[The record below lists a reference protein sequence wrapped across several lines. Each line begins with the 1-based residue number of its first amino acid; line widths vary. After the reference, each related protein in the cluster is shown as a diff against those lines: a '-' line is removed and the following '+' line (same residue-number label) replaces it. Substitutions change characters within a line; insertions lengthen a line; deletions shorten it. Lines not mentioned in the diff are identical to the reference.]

1 MPGVLFLVMAV
12 ISTLVWLNDP
22 AAFCSA
28 DACREIPGFLGRS
41 WYLWAA
47 LYYSIAAA
55 VILASRRNMPVL
67 LFLAGGVAFHAVLIA
82 VGYALTQSVC
92 VLCLKFFALEVC
104 LTLLY
109 GLGCLLDFYRPAKT
123 ALAGV
128 SSAFALAALALLV
141 ANPSPWPAVVLAQYQ
156 GVSLAE
162 LNREEP
168 APRPEADA
176 RNASAATDKSPAK
189 TGETKHRYLQVL
201 TPEGQSCSL
210 DITSREALLFATW
223 CSHCDDA
230 LKEVAKKPPGERPY
244 LVVTY
249 LRDNEEA
256 NAREKLAKFGLDG
269 ERFYF
274 LSDPPAEVKKVPV
287 NLRG

>member
-12 ISTLVWLNDP
+12 ISALVWFNDP

-47 LYYSIAAA
+47 LYYSVAAA
-55 VILASRRNMPVL
+55 VILAARRNKLVL
-67 LFLAGGVAFHAVLIA
+67 LFLAGGVAFHAALVV
-82 VGYALTQSVC
+82 VGYALTRSVC

-104 LTLLY
+104 LTVLY
-109 GLGCLLDFYRPAKT
+109 GLGYLLDFYRPAKT

-128 SSAFALAALALLV
+128 SSAFVLAALALLV
-141 ANPSPWPAVVLAQYQ
+141 ANPAPWPAVVLAQYQ

-176 RNASAATDKSPAK
+176 RNASAAADRKPAK
-189 TGETKHRYLQVL
+189 TEGVKHRYLQVL

-210 DITSREALLFATW
+210 DISCREALLFATW

-230 LKEVAKKPPGERPY
+230 LKEAAKKPPEERPY

-249 LRDNEEA
+249 LRDNEEE
-256 NAREKLAKFGLDG
+256 NAREKLSRFGLEG

-274 LSDPPAEVKKVPV
+274 LLEPPAEVKKVPSI
-287 NLRG
+287 LQG